1 LGAELEDEE
10 IGNEK
15 LIEENL
21 REEKILGE
29 LSGMNDEKGIVI
41 EKVIDASRD
50 AVWRAWTEPK
60 LIKKW

>member
-1 LGAELEDEE
+1 MLRLGAEPEDEE
-10 IGNEK
+10 IGNQK

-21 REEKILGE
+21 RKENILAE
-29 LSGMNDEKGIVI
+29 ATGMNDEKGIVI

-60 LIKKW
+60 LC